1 MPFRNNIYV
10 NRYSSLDWDVM
21 AKAYE
26 LAIQH
31 IGKNP
36 SVQRDRLARC
46 IMTFFDKGVH
56 CASTLSSLAMSREM
70 SLIDAARTRGAP
82 VDSDD
87 IASEGV
93 FISLRRQENGKTR
106 PQAKLQGLRYNLS

>member
-1 MPFRNNIYV
+1 MPFRRQVYTNK
-10 NRYSSLDWDVM
+10 YSSLDWDIM

-36 SVQRDRLARC
+36 SLQRDRLARG
-46 IMTFFDKGVH
+46 IMTFFDSGVH

-70 SLIDAARTRGAP
+70 SLIDIARTRNVPACC
-82 VDSDD
+82 DDD
-87 IASEGV
+87 IALEDGIY
-93 FISLRRQENGKTR
+93 FMEATGKWKDSTT
-106 PQAKLQGLRYNLS
+106 S